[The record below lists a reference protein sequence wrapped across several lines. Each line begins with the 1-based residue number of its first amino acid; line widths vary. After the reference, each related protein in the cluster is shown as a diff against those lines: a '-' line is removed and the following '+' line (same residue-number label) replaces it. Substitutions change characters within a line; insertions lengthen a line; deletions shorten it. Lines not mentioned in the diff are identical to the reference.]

1 MQTGAVLKWKPVRE
15 EHLRLVYGKLFVWN
29 VSEGSLTGVV
39 VFPELTSG
47 DDYLEASESKIS
59 TGVSNVSLTRPAVG
73 LVLSR
78 LVAVHFGA
86 WPRDIYVM
94 FREICSLTTSK
105 FPPFKGF

>member
-1 MQTGAVLKWKPVRE
+1 M
-15 EHLRLVYGKLFVWN
+15 
-29 VSEGSLTGVV
+29 
-39 VFPELTSG
+39 LTSG